1 MELAGQ
7 YNALVIAL
15 EHRYYGASIPT
26 PDLTT
31 PNMAYLSSHQ
41 AVGDVARFLSEFV
54 FPTWNV
60 NPAAGQKVVTFG
72 GSYPGALSAWLRLR
86 LPHLISIAVSTSSP
100 IQAQLDFTA
109 YNGVVNAS
117 LSKTSIGGSSA
128 CAEATRAAFTVMDAA
143 FQAGGIA
150 KDLMAVRL
158 NSCTNLTGVNDT
170 MWAAS
175 NYAGAIQTIV
185 QYNGETGPYD
195 VAAYCTQMT
204 TEANDPITNL
214 ALALPNLVGTSCVD
228 NSYADF
234 VASAG
239 STVAN
244 PSAQGVGIRQ
254 WTWQTCTQFGYYQ
267 TCEDRNTCPLSLYM
281 TLDSNTQ
288 QCTDLYGQQF
298 TAALNANRVLATND
312 MLGGTAI
319 AMDRIIFVNG
329 NVDPWHALSL
339 YNSSNSAA
347 RPSVF
352 IDGTAH
358 CRNMQPSRPDDPPAL
373 VAARQQINAY
383 LAAFMASA

>member
-1 MELAGQ
+1 MELAAQ

-26 PDLTT
+26 PDFTT
-31 PNMAYLSSHQ
+31 ANMAYLSSHQ
-41 AVGDVARFLSEFV
+41 AVGDVARFLNEFV

-60 NPAAGQKVVTFG
+60 NLAAGQKVVTFG

-86 LPHLISIAVSTSSP
+86 LPHLISVAISTSSP

-109 YNGVVNAS
+109 YNGVVNSS
-117 LSKTSIGGSSA
+117 LSKTSIGGSPA
-128 CAEATRAAFTVMDAA
+128 CAEATRAAFTVMDTA
-143 FQAGGIA
+143 FQAGGVA
-150 KDLMAVRL
+150 KNLMAMRL
-158 NSCTNLTGVNDT
+158 NSCTNLTGQNDT

-175 NYAGAIQTIV
+175 NYAGAVQGLV

-195 VAAYCTQMT
+195 VRAFCTQMT
-204 TEANDPITNL
+204 NEANDPITNL
-214 ALALPNLVGTSCVD
+214 ALALPNLVGGSCVD

-244 PSAQGVGIRQ
+244 PDEQGVGIRQ

-267 TCEDRNTCPLSLYM
+267 TCEDRNVCPLSLYM

-288 QCTDLYGQQF
+288 QCADLFGPQF
-298 TAALNANRVLATND
+298 TATLNANRVSATND
-312 MLGGTAI
+312 MLGSTGI

-329 NVDPWHALSL
+329 NVDPWHMLSL
-339 YNSSNSAA
+339 YNSSNTAA

-358 CRNMQPSRPDDPPAL
+358 CRNMQPSSPNDPPAL
-373 VAARQQINAY
+373 VAARKQINAY
-383 LAAFMASA
+383 LAAFMASE